1 MNKKFIVAAL
11 GLSAIVATPAFAQ
24 QPSATKCDKANAE
37 NCQLKGAK
45 KQANLPNPFEGLN
58 LSAEQQ
64 TKLEALKTECQAQ
77 RKANAEARKADKQN
91 RQKANK
97 EEARKARTEQ
107 LAKIKAILTP
117 EQYVQFLENNYLCAN
132 RGGMKGKM
140 AKAGKNG
147 RNDNRRAHAGVPRGN
162 RQASAPSTAQ

>member
-1 MNKKFIVAAL
+1 M
-11 GLSAIVATPAFAQ
+11 
-24 QPSATKCDKANAE
+24 
-37 NCQLKGAK
+37 
-45 KQANLPNPFEGLN
+45 PNPFEGLN

-117 EQYVQFLENNYLCAN
+117 EQYVQFLENNYLSTN
-132 RGGMKGKM
+132 RGGMKGKWRKP
-140 AKAGKNG
+140 AKTAARTIVALRPAHPVATVRHPLLLQHSKNTS
-147 RNDNRRAHAGVPRGN
+147 PL
-162 RQASAPSTAQ
+162 SL